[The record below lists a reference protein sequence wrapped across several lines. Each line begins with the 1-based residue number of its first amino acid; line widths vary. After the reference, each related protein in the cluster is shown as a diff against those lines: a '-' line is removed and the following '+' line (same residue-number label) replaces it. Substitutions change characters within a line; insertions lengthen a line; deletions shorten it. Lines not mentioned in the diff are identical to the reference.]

1 MPPTY
6 DYERSIAQK
15 DIQLVTTIQVQ
26 TVPGANFS
34 KAMIFIDETDAAA
47 NFVADPGVDT
57 ITEVTYEDYA
67 DLVKGTMLTWL
78 DAFYAL
84 NAVTHIFLVTYNGLS
99 GSAWSATDL
108 GVQYALYNERAYWKL
123 AYNASFNMNAQLALA
138 TLCEDDPLSQFLYG
152 TKDATCLTGVGTEVG
167 QFVSAGLDVP
177 IIYHPSTTINPAL
190 VQLAAT
196 LSIVNLTGTPVGNKT
211 DFLAIAGFSASG
223 TAGANLTAVQSAY
236 AEGLHVSYFTTVGD
250 GSGDVVAE
258 KWVTCISE
266 MLIGALWVKNYV
278 DTVGGIY
285 IAAFLTKDPDS
296 GFKNNDTYQGCL
308 NLLQV
313 QLNLFAAIGR
323 LLNVKI
329 IAPPFAQLP
338 AAVGDVITV
347 PKAWTA
353 TYADNVRQVE
363 IFGALLIQ
371 V

>member
-1 MPPTY
+1 MPTY

-15 DIQLVTTIQVQ
+15 DIQLVTTIQVE

-57 ITEVTYEDYA
+57 ITEVTFEDYA
-67 DLVKGTMLTWL
+67 ALVKGPMLVWL

-84 NAVTHIFLVTYNGLS
+84 NAVSHIFLVTYNGLS
-99 GSAWSATDL
+99 GSAWSSVDL
-108 GVQYALYNERAYWKL
+108 GAQYALYTERAYWKL
-123 AYNASFNMNAQLALA
+123 AYNSAFNMLAQLALA
-138 TLCEDDPLSQFLYG
+138 TLCETDPLSQYVYG
-152 TKDATCLTGVGTEVG
+152 THDATCLTGVGTEVG
-167 QFVSAGLDVP
+167 QFVAADLDVP
-177 IIYHPSTTINPAL
+177 VIYHPSVTVNPAL

-196 LSIVNLTGTPVGNKT
+196 LAVANLTGVAVGNKT

-223 TAGANLTAVQSAY
+223 TAGANLTAVQAAY
-236 AEGLHVSYFTTVGD
+236 CEGLHVSYFTTVGD
-250 GSGDVVAE
+250 GSGRIVAE
-258 KWVTCISE
+258 KWVTCITE
-266 MLIGALWVKNYV
+266 MLIGALWVKNYI

-285 IAAFLTKDPDS
+285 IAVFLTKDTDS

-313 QLNLFAAIGR
+313 QLNLFAKIGR

-338 AAVGDVITV
+338 AAAGDVITI
-347 PKAWTA
+347 PRAWSA
-353 TYADNVRQVE
+353 VYADNVREVT
-363 IFGALLIQ
+363 IYGTLIIQ